1 MLIARTLVLLL
12 LLASIGLFALYA
24 VTGDVRYRRYGLMV
38 LKWTVA
44 AGLLFVV
51 GMFIERLT

>member
-12 LLASIGLFALYA
+12 LLVSVVSFALYA
-24 VTGDVRYRRYGLMV
+24 GTGDMRYRHFGLTV

-44 AGLLFVV
+44 AGLLFFV
-51 GMFIERLT
+51 GMIIERMT